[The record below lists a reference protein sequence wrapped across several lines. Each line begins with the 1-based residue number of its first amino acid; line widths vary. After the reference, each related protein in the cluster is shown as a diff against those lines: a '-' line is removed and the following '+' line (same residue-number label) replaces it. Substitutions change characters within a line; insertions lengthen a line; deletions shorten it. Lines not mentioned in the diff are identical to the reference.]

1 MAQEQAVTAE
11 TPKPAPNLT
20 GNEEFKDETLEVEG
34 EEAVEPEAKEAAEE
48 PAAEEEPAKE
58 RKRRGPKRYSAL
70 THERDEA
77 RNYAQQLEQELQRER
92 ARSLDFES
100 KAKEAST
107 VAMQSY
113 AAKAE
118 ADLRDARTFHSSAIE
133 SQDAN
138 KITEAAERLAS
149 AKSAMDDVEAW
160 KKTEKA
166 KADAPKPQPQQQQ
179 QQQPIQDL
187 PPEIKGWVIENRYF
201 DAVARDDSGNIMVD
215 RSGRPMQNPDFD
227 EEMHVEATMYATKL
241 ERQINSGKLNFKVA
255 SPQYFQA
262 VEKHMR
268 SEFPD
273 YFNGGGEAE
282 SEAEEEAP
290 VRRASPV
297 AGPTRTVSGN
307 GAQKPSHKI
316 NLSADEVRFVTRM
329 VENGG
334 GPKYPS
340 GHPNAFKPMTLTD
353 AKISF
358 DRQKK
363 AQAAN
368 R

>member
-1 MAQEQAVTAE
+1 MAQEQAVAAE
-11 TPKPAPNLT
+11 TPKPNLA
-20 GNEEFKDETLEVEG
+20 GNEEFKEEVLEVEG
-34 EEAVEPEAKEAAEE
+34 EEAVEPEPKRAADETAADDEE
-48 PAAEEEPAKE
+48 QVKE
-58 RKRRGPKRYSAL
+58 RKRRGPKRYSTL

-77 RNYAQQLEQELQRER
+77 RGYAQQLEQELQRER
-92 ARSLDFES
+92 ARSAELDI

-113 AAKAE
+113 AAKTE
-118 ADLRDARTFHSSAIE
+118 GDLRDARLFHSSAIE

-166 KADAPKPQPQQQQ
+166 KADAPRPQPQQQE

-187 PPEIKGWVIENRYF
+187 PPEIKGWVVENRYF
-201 DAVARDDSGNIMVD
+201 DAVARDDNGTIMVD
-215 RSGRPMQNPDFD
+215 RSGRPMKNPDFD

-241 ERQINSGKLNFKVA
+241 ERQINSGKLTFKVA

-262 VEKHMR
+262 VEKHMKA
-268 SEFPD
+268 EFPD
-273 YFNGGGEAE
+273 YFGGEEADD
-282 SEAEEEAP
+282 EAEPEQQPA
-290 VRRASPV
+290 RRASPV
-297 AGPTRTVSGN
+297 AAPTRTVNSSGV
-307 GAQKPSHKI
+307 QKPSHKI
-316 NLSADEVRFVTRM
+316 SLNADEVRFVTRM

-334 GPKYPS
+334 GPKYPQ
-340 GHPNAFKPMTLTD
+340 GHPKQFTPMSLTD

-363 AQAAN
+363 TQAAN